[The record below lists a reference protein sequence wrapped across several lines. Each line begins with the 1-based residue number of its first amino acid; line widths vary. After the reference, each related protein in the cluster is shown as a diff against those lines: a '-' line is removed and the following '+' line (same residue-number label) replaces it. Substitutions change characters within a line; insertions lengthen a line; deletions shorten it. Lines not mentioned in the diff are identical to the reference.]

1 MEATTFLLAPAT
13 KLGQGYLFTSKISD
27 RRQHTYGWQAGGTNA
42 TGLCSFSW
50 NFDSFEVNSQKLGVQ
65 APQNVEFE

>member
-1 MEATTFLLAPAT
+1 MNETAHLLFDVKP
-13 KLGQGYLFTSKISD
+13 GV
-27 RRQHTYGWQAGGTNA
+27 
-42 TGLCSFSW
+42 CSFSW